1 MKRFDKMTSVQIP
14 TSVINR
20 FEVIAAHLTHVF
32 YNELYSAAQTAATQN
47 SGLSIT
53 DAYTSYLRTYY
64 SGMVS
69 KGTSVQWFRQLI
81 LHLKMQLERY
91 LGTQYITTQ
100 ECIETITSAF
110 VPEDFLSTLTAE
122 DKSTVVHTC
131 LGDVIGEMIN
141 SLSGEHLR
149 MIIDDHNN
157 RSNVGVIKDAF
168 IIAMISQRDKMM
180 TKFTAGNTR
189 ETRVTA
195 DVATARRLRD
205 ELNRVTAENLQLQES
220 LRLQVESATYAL
232 KQELSQLHHNASE
245 LQIQLDT
252 ERGLSRQLAAKN
264 EELKKKALML
274 IDQIKKSEQA
284 RRSSPPPYQP
294 QQPQQPPVVQPAM
307 PSLQYRSTTASQSR
321 RSPPQ
326 LPDSSRTGLRFMN
339 QSSPSPPPQS
349 SLPADRSEIM
359 NETPRSFGWM
369 TEPPPAPT
377 SPRGVSEPEA
387 EGPSLFLEP
396 DDSEII
402 QRRRNFT
409 DLAENFGD

>member
-1 MKRFDKMTSVQIP
+1 MTSVQIP

-32 YNELYSAAQTAATQN
+32 YNELYSAAHTASTQN

-110 VPEDFLSTLTAE
+110 VPEDFLGTLTAE

-205 ELNRVTAENLQLQES
+205 ELNRVTAENRQLQES
-220 LRLQVESATYAL
+220 LRSQVESATYSL
-232 KQELSQLHHNASE
+232 KQEVAVLQRDVSE
-245 LQIQLDT
+245 LQIQLDA

-264 EELKKKALML
+264 EDLKKKALTL
-274 IDQIKKSEQA
+274 IDQVKKSEQA
-284 RRSSPPPYQP
+284 RRSSPPPYQSH
-294 QQPQQPPVVQPAM
+294 QSHQAHQPPVAQSAM
-307 PSLQYRSTTASQSR
+307 PSLQYRPITASQSR
-321 RSPPQ
+321 RSPPN
-326 LPDSSRTGLRFMN
+326 LPDSDRTGLRFMN
-339 QSSPSPPPQS
+339 QPSLSPPPQPS
-349 SLPADRSEIM
+349 QPVDKSETM
-359 NETPRSFGWM
+359 SETPRTFGWM

-377 SPRGVSEPEA
+377 SPRGASEPEA
-387 EGPSLFLEP
+387 EGPSLFPEP
-396 DDSEII
+396 DDSAVI